1 MITEEQ
7 ADQYIPENEHAWGY
21 QELAILYFP
30 NIKPESAA
38 RQLRRWIMFSKEL
51 VTQLTAYGWKP
62 GRKLLTPKQATCIF
76 RHLVPPGS

>member
-1 MITEEQ
+1 MITEKQ

-51 VTQLTAYGWKP
+51 ETGP
-62 GRKLLTPKQATCIF
+62 
-76 RHLVPPGS
+76 